1 MSIKKNFEMDAYLAR
16 IGLAEKPAV
25 TLNGLRELVRA
36 QQRSIAFE
44 NLDPLL
50 GKSVFLDPESLWQ
63 KMIVKKR
70 GGYCFELNYLLA
82 QAMEQL
88 GFNYTSVLARVMM
101 GKPEGG
107 PKSHLLF
114 LVRIGN
120 EEFVTDAGFGGPG
133 LIEPMAFKLDS
144 VTEQDGARFKL
155 VEQLVEPVSGEY
167 ILQRETPDGWF
178 NIFTFNREKVL
189 PVDVEV
195 ANYFTSTMTKSPFRN
210 QLMCAFQINGGLVS
224 FQKNNLVTMAPD
236 MTIVNTMVI
245 KNTDELKKTLA
256 EKFKILLDSNIVEK
270 IWERVK
276 SQ

>member
-1 MSIKKNFEMDAYLAR
+1 MDAYLAR

-50 GKSVFLDPESLWQ
+50 GESVFLDPESLWQ

-82 QAMEQL
+82 QAMDQF
-88 GFNYTSVLARVMM
+88 GFNYTPVLARVMM

-114 LVRIGN
+114 LVRIDN

-133 LIEPMAFKLDS
+133 LIEPMELKLDN
-144 VTEQDGARFKL
+144 VEEQDGVRFK
-155 VEQLVEPVSGEY
+155 LVEPVSGEY

-195 ANYFTSTMTKSPFRN
+195 ANYFTSTMPKSPFRN
-210 QLMCAFQINGGLVS
+210 QLMCAFQTPDGLIS
-224 FQKNNLVTMAPD
+224 FQKNSLVTMAPD

-245 KNTDELKKTLA
+245 KNADELKKTLT
-256 EKFKILLDSNIVEK
+256 EKFKILLDFNIAEK
-270 IWERVK
+270 IWERVNA
-276 SQ
+276 